1 VGHCRSSFQGIS
13 PEFTPALIALDRTY
27 YIPGQSQRVSSSTWT
42 SWIAEGDHLR
52 SASPPY
58 APLIPFVVD
67 NIRSVLKTPILSP
80 LAMIINVF
88 YNLNQFMRDHGS
100 TASDRLQTL
109 VQLMSNLVTAIFFV
123 PPGYGR
129 FKNDPQCSQIP
140 QHAHSMT
147 GIVPSQVAL
156 ALEQFQAQ
164 LASPYPPMADPEL
177 HDAPDTVDF
186 LEASITVPVPELF
199 ARLGTVMFWLGTI
212 IL

>member
-1 VGHCRSSFQGIS
+1 
-13 PEFTPALIALDRTY
+13 
-27 YIPGQSQRVSSSTWT
+27 
-42 SWIAEGDHLR
+42 
-52 SASPPY
+52 
-58 APLIPFVVD
+58 
-67 NIRSVLKTPILSP
+67 
-80 LAMIINVF
+80 MIINVF
-88 YNLNQFMRDHGS
+88 YKLNQFMRDHGL

-129 FKNDPQCSQIP
+129 FKSDPQCSQIP

-164 LASPYPPMADPEL
+164 LASPYPPMADQEP

-186 LEASITVPVPELF
+186 LEASVTVPVPELF
-199 ARLGTVMFWLGTI
+199 ARLGTVMFWLGTV